1 VLPILLHVGHVPIYS
16 YGVLTAVGFLLAI
29 LWPVYLAGKEGISA
43 AKMEGLGLVIVFT
56 AGLGSKLL
64 TALDYP
70 GFYSGG
76 WNHFFFDQVLGRGG
90 VFYGGFLFAIA
101 GSAIY
106 CRAVGL
112 PGWQTADCIAPGLAL
127 AQGLGRTGCFL
138 AGCCWGTPTQ
148 WPFAVT
154 FTSELAH
161 SITGVPLHFRLH
173 PTQLYEAS
181 LVLLVIPFLMWLRKT
196 KTFQGEVILIYVLYY
211 AVARF
216 FLEFFR
222 GDPRGYYLNG
232 LLSTSQLIGLLLIPL
247 AVLLLCQ
254 LAKDNFVRQN
264 ESRAMHTAGPSIKHR
279 AA

>member
-1 VLPILLHVGHVPIYS
+1 VFPVLLHIGHFTVFS
-16 YGVLTAVGFLLAI
+16 YGVMTVIGFLLAI
-29 LWPVYLAGKEGISA
+29 AWPVHLASKEGLSV
-43 AKMEGLGLVIVFT
+43 AKMEGLGLVIVVT

-64 TALDYP
+64 TAIDYP

-76 WNHFFFDQVLGRGG
+76 WNHFFFDQMLGRGG

-112 PGWQTADCIAPGLAL
+112 PGWQTADCVAPGLAM
-127 AQGLGRTGCFL
+127 AQGLGRIGCFL

-148 WPFAVT
+148 SPFAVT

-161 SITGVPLHFRLH
+161 SITGVPLHLKLH

-196 KTFQGEVILIYVLYY
+196 KTFQGEVILTYVLYY

-222 GDPRGYYLNG
+222 GDPRGYYLNR
-232 LLSTSQLIGLLLIPL
+232 LLSISQLIGLLLIPF
-247 AVLLLCQ
+247 AALLLRQ
-254 LAKDNFVRQN
+254 LAENNFVRQN
-264 ESRAMHTAGPSIKHR
+264 ESKAIRAAGPSIKHR